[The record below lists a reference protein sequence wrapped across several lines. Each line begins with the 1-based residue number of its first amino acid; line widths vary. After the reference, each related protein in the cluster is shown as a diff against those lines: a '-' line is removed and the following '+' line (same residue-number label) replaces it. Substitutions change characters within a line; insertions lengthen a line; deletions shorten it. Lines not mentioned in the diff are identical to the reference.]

1 MKDIIKT
8 NIRAIKYINR
18 TAKGYLLTM
27 TLNRLFNNLSA
38 FVNITMSALVLNEIA
53 GERRVETFIHL
64 VGLTLLINAIIGV
77 TTAFLSRA
85 EKIGSQKFWLGESKA
100 MLDKFLR
107 SDFEPLESGEV
118 LAGRWGL
125 YHASKINGFG
135 IQAMISAVSKL
146 IDNIVNILLSISL
159 MTSMIVLIATNPGE
173 TRGLW
178 FIAAIFIM
186 ITAFIAVSL
195 RNSKTLARLGQE
207 VTEENKRN
215 STIAELF
222 GESFQEDA
230 YQKGQDFRI
239 YNMNP
244 IVSTFKQKR
253 LESLIRNNKKYWRGH
268 KNTRFPEV
276 LLTQALNFAIYSFV
290 AINALSGLFGIGGLV
305 MYVGYIQRF
314 VTAAKDMATNIAML
328 RMNQPFLIHYL
339 DYVEII
345 KTTRKGTLPI
355 LMDSEHY
362 ELEFHNV
369 SFKYPE
375 ANDFALKNLNLKLD
389 IGKRL
394 AIVGMNGS
402 GKTTM
407 IKLMCRLYD
416 PCEGKIT
423 LDGIDIREY
432 DYDEYVGLFSVVFQ
446 DFSLFSFALGENIAA
461 TSEYDEQRIN
471 DYLRMV
477 GFEDRLN
484 TMPNGLDTPLYK
496 SFDENGVEISGGEA
510 QKIALARALYKNAPF
525 IVLDEPTSALDP
537 IAEFEIYKRFN
548 EIVEDNTTIYIS
560 HRLSSCRFCDNIAVF
575 HEGKLVEFGNHD
587 TLLINENGK
596 YSELWGAQ
604 VQYYA

>member
-1 MKDIIKT
+1 
-8 NIRAIKYINR
+8 
-18 TAKGYLLTM
+18 
-27 TLNRLFNNLSA
+27 
-38 FVNITMSALVLNEIA
+38 
-53 GERRVETFIHL
+53 
-64 VGLTLLINAIIGV
+64 
-77 TTAFLSRA
+77 
-85 EKIGSQKFWLGESKA
+85 
-100 MLDKFLR
+100 
-107 SDFEPLESGEV
+107 
-118 LAGRWGL
+118 
-125 YHASKINGFG
+125 
-135 IQAMISAVSKL
+135 
-146 IDNIVNILLSISL
+146 
-159 MTSMIVLIATNPGE
+159 
-173 TRGLW
+173 
-178 FIAAIFIM
+178 
-186 ITAFIAVSL
+186 
-195 RNSKTLARLGQE
+195 
-207 VTEENKRN
+207 
-215 STIAELF
+215 
-222 GESFQEDA
+222 
-230 YQKGQDFRI
+230 
-239 YNMNP
+239 
-244 IVSTFKQKR
+244 
-253 LESLIRNNKKYWRGH
+253 
-268 KNTRFPEV
+268 
-276 LLTQALNFAIYSFV
+276 
-290 AINALSGLFGIGGLV
+290 
-305 MYVGYIQRF
+305 
-314 VTAAKDMATNIAML
+314 MATNIAML

>member
-1 MKDIIKT
+1 MKEITKT
-8 NIRAIKYINR
+8 NIRAIKYINK
-18 TAKGYLLTM
+18 TATGYLLTM
-27 TLNRLFNNLSA
+27 TLNRLFNNLSV
-38 FVNITMSALVLNEIA
+38 FINITMSALILNEIA
-53 GERRVETFIHL
+53 GERQVETFIHL
-64 VGLTLLINAIIGV
+64 VGLTLLINAIIGI
-77 TTAFLSRA
+77 TTAFMSRA
-85 EKIGSQKFWLGESKA
+85 EKVGGQKFWLGESKA
-100 MLDKFLR
+100 MLDKFLH

-118 LAGRWGL
+118 LAGRWEL
-125 YHASKINGFG
+125 YQASKINGFG
-135 IQAMISAVSKL
+135 IRAMIETVSKL
-146 IDNIVNILLSISL
+146 IDNIANILLSVSL

-173 TRGLW
+173 ARGLW

-186 ITAFIAVSL
+186 IAIFIAVSL
-195 RNSKTLARLGQE
+195 RNSKILAHLGQE
-207 VTEENKRN
+207 VTVENKRN
-215 STIAELF
+215 STIAELL

-244 IVSTFKQKR
+244 IVSAFKQKR

-268 KNTRFPEV
+268 KNTRLPEV
-276 LLTQALNFAIYSFV
+276 LLTQTLNFAIYAFV

-314 VTAAKDMATNIAML
+314 VTASKDMATNIAML

-355 LMDSEHY
+355 PVDSERY

-375 ANDFALKNLNLKLD
+375 ANDFALKNLNLKLE

-423 LDGIDIREY
+423 LNGIDIREY
-432 DYDEYVGLFSVVFQ
+432 DYDDYVGLFSVVFQ
-446 DFSLFSFALGENIAA
+446 DFSLFSFTLGENIAA
-461 TSEYDEQRIN
+461 TSEYDRQQIN
-471 DYLRMV
+471 NYLGMV
-477 GFEDRLN
+477 GFGDRLN
-484 TMPNGLDTPLYK
+484 TMPDGLDTPLYK

-548 EIVEDNTTIYIS
+548 EIVEDNTAIYIS
-560 HRLSSCRFCDNIAVF
+560 HRLSSCRFCDSIAVF
-575 HEGKLVEFGNHD
+575 HEGELVEFGNHD
-587 TLLINENGK
+587 TLLDNVGGK